1 MIVTNIIFI
10 FDYLYLIF
18 NLLSDWQIRKNYSYL
33 FIFYFYM
40 QLQMNFII
48 FVFID
53 LFWRIDPF
61 FMIFFIMELV
71 NLLWVNFYF
80 MFENYMILILVYFMD
95 LLNIYFML
103 LIFSFRNSLCCK
115 GVGIK
120 YFYFVAHLSIHTL
133 HYYFQQLFQ
142 HFYFVDFDYSYYYYQ
157 MKLLSNAFEFAR
169 IVLQEDIF
177 EGLLQNLIEAIDW
190 E

>member
-40 QLQMNFII
+40 QLLMNFII

-53 LFWRIDPF
+53 LFQTIDPF

-71 NLLWVNFYF
+71 SLLLVNFYF
-80 MFENYMILILVYFMD
+80 MFENYMILILVCFMD

-103 LIFSFRNSLCCK
+103 LIFSFRNLLCYK
-115 GVGIK
+115 DVGIN
-120 YFYFVAHLSIHTL
+120 YFLFVAHLSIHTL
-133 HYYFQQLFQ
+133 HYYFQWLFQ
-142 HFYFVDFDYSYYYYQ
+142 YFYFVDFDYSYYQ

-169 IVLQEDIF
+169 LVLQEDIF
-177 EGLLQNLIEAIDW
+177 EELLRDLIGAIDW